1 MFKSG
6 VLTSNEMDSDLLFD
20 RGWLIDRGR
29 SIIRSLVIQLG
40 VVFVFASNRTFQVC
54 ISHRKFQKKREDTDV
69 WIILNDRTWRKNGF
83 EFSNDK

>member
-40 VVFVFASNRTFQVC
+40 VVFVFTGNRTFQVC
-54 ISHRKFQKKREDTDV
+54 ISHPENFRKKREDH
-69 WIILNDRTWRKNGF
+69 R
-83 EFSNDK
+83 

>member
-6 VLTSNEMDSDLLFD
+6 CFKSNEMDSDLLFD

-40 VVFVFASNRTFQVC
+40 VVFVFTVTELSKFVFPT
-54 ISHRKFQKKREDTDV
+54 RKFQKKREDH
-69 WIILNDRTWRKNGF
+69 R
-83 EFSNDK
+83 

>member
-6 VLTSNEMDSDLLFD
+6 LIKNEMDSDLLFD

-40 VVFVFASNRTFQVC
+40 VVRSFIPGLHPENFR
-54 ISHRKFQKKREDTDV
+54 KKREDH
-69 WIILNDRTWRKNGF
+69 K
-83 EFSNDK
+83 

>member
-40 VVFVFASNRTFQVC
+40 VVLFAKVSYRSTPK
-54 ISHRKFQKKREDTDV
+54 ISEKKKRGSQIAVD
-69 WIILNDRTWRKNGF
+69 
-83 EFSNDK
+83 